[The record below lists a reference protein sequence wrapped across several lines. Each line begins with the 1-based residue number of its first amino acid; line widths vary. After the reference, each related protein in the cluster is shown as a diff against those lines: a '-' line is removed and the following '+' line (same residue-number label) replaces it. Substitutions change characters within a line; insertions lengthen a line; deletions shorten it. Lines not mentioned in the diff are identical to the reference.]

1 MATAPGLE
9 AELLRALSVSDLPLM
24 VNLSATTF
32 FDSQGLHALVAAL
45 RFARYGGS
53 DIVLQAPHPS
63 VRKVL
68 EISGATEILEVLD

>member
-9 AELLRALSVSDLPLM
+9 DELLRLLSVSDLPVI
-24 VNLSATTF
+24 VNLRSTTF

-45 RFARYGGS
+45 RVARHGGS

-63 VRKVL
+63 VREVL
-68 EISGATEILEVLD
+68 EISGVTQIVQVLD